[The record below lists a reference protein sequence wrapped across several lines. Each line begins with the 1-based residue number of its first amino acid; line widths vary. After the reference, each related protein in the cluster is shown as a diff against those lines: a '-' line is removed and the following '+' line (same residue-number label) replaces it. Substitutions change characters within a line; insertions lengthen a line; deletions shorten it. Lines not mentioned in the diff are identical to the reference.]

1 MIWSTYNYITFLTYL
16 DLFLVKFSRNIVDMI
31 KLLIKKLLRK
41 KIKNN
46 LDGQVWI
53 QLSLLKENLSHFKN

>member
-1 MIWSTYNYITFLTYL
+1 MSNAVKALNLKLFADEKCLSPSITA
-16 DLFLVKFSRNIVDMI
+16 I
-31 KLLIKKLLRK
+31 KTDEIDAEEFRK

>member
-1 MIWSTYNYITFLTYL
+1 
-16 DLFLVKFSRNIVDMI
+16 MI